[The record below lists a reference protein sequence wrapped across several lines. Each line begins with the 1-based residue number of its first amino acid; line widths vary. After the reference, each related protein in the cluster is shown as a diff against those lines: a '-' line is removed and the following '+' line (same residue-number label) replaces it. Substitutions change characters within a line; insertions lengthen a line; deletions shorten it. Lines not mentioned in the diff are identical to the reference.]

1 MGRCLPAAQTRCS
14 KKEILVI
21 VSESVQAVRVPK
33 AGNEL
38 IFHRVKIAVFV
49 AVVVL
54 LISAAYFSPHIWHHG
69 EAREALVI
77 QDIVHNHRWV
87 LPLRNSELP
96 SKPLLYHWIAASITL
111 LIGLSDFT
119 IRLPS
124 VIGAAI
130 LVGATYT
137 LGKLDIHRNTDLIAV
152 GILGSTFEFWDSG
165 TAARVDMLFA
175 ALIGVALT
183 GWYLWYR
190 SGREFARALA
200 YSAVAFAVLAKG
212 PAGVVLPVLVI
223 VCFLIAGRDLKRLM
237 AFFSWP
243 WVLTVLVIDFGWYV
257 AASERGGA
265 DFWYKLIIYENIE
278 RFFGAGA
285 FHTQRNSYSQAV
297 WLMTQLFPWS
307 LVLVGVLIRWL
318 RGRRQDSLGRF
329 LNAWWMTI
337 FGFFLFASGQR
348 AVYLLPIYPA
358 VALLA
363 AREVLGWSDGKN
375 AASRY
380 RSVRFHWRVAAVII
394 IVAIDLSLAVAI
406 PISRTVRED
415 HNDQEEFIEEII
427 PKIPRTATLYAAPD
441 FPETALIVLAY
452 RLNRN
457 IERQTL
463 QCEGDYYY
471 LTEASP
477 PSTCM
482 PKASPIV
489 SRAHDHKLLLL
500 HLSNSSSLT
509 GRFKETS
516 AQNTLLAT

>member
-1 MGRCLPAAQTRCS
+1 
-14 KKEILVI
+14 
-21 VSESVQAVRVPK
+21 
-33 AGNEL
+33 
-38 IFHRVKIAVFV
+38 
-49 AVVVL
+49 
-54 LISAAYFSPHIWHHG
+54 
-69 EAREALVI
+69 
-77 QDIVHNHRWV
+77 
-87 LPLRNSELP
+87 
-96 SKPLLYHWIAASITL
+96 
-111 LIGLSDFT
+111 
-119 IRLPS
+119 
-124 VIGAAI
+124 
-130 LVGATYT
+130 
-137 LGKLDIHRNTDLIAV
+137 
-152 GILGSTFEFWDSG
+152 
-165 TAARVDMLFA
+165 
-175 ALIGVALT
+175 
-183 GWYLWYR
+183 
-190 SGREFARALA
+190 
-200 YSAVAFAVLAKG
+200 
-212 PAGVVLPVLVI
+212 
-223 VCFLIAGRDLKRLM
+223 
-237 AFFSWP
+237 
-243 WVLTVLVIDFGWYV
+243 
-257 AASERGGA
+257 
-265 DFWYKLIIYENIE
+265 
-278 RFFGAGA
+278 
-285 FHTQRNSYSQAV
+285 
-297 WLMTQLFPWS
+297 
-307 LVLVGVLIRWL
+307 
-318 RGRRQDSLGRF
+318 
-329 LNAWWMTI
+329 
-337 FGFFLFASGQR
+337 
-348 AVYLLPIYPA
+348 VYLLPIYPA

-380 RSVRFHWRVAAVII
+380 QSVRFHWRVAAVII